1 VCRYCGCRPLRIA
14 YRKRVGHHR
23 FNQHHSLGRCLPV
36 ASSGAMHNKFA
47 GKRNISS
54 STVRTFAAL
63 QHYPSSQK
71 DEGDDAD
78 ADALCFI
85 VRNRVLS
92 GLWHASPGLKPPAN
106 SPVAL
111 MTRLLKVGLSWPSQ
125 RESPSRRGYH
135 WALYVGYLTA
145 MGGATLGWIWFLV
158 WCVWQLA

>member
-1 VCRYCGCRPLRIA
+1 MP
-14 YRKRVGHHR
+14 
-23 FNQHHSLGRCLPV
+23 
-36 ASSGAMHNKFA
+36 NKFA

-63 QHYPSSQK
+63 QHYTSSQK
-71 DEGDDAD
+71 DDGDDAV

-92 GLWHASPGLKPPAN
+92 GLWHPNHGLAPQAN

-111 MTRLLKVGLSWPSQ
+111 MARLLKVGLSWPSQ
-125 RESPSRRGYH
+125 RKSPSRRGY
-135 WALYVGYLTA
+135 WALYVGYLTS
-145 MGGATLGWIWFLV
+145 MGAATLGWIWFLI